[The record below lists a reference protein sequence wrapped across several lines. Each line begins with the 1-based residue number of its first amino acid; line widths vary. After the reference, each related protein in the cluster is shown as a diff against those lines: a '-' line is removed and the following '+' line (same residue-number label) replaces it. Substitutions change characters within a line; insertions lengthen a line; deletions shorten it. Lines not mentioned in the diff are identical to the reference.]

1 MFIVGG
7 YLLLVGLLVFHCY
20 GYFTSSSGGSSGDSF
35 IDSFYMTVVTTFTVG
50 YGDIFPH
57 SFGTKMLCD
66 ALVLAGH
73 WVPIIFSSWLRSIV
87 HRLDQRFLSTVE
99 RQSLRR
105 FYHLCFAICA
115 ILVSI
120 FSGVAGFYIFER
132 DRILGFSH
140 GSPSPS
146 PSPPSPSPCPC
157 PCPSPSPS
165 PSPSLL
171 RFSDVFHLSVMTVT
185 TAGYGDISFVT
196 PGGRAFATIWIPIS
210 VTLFASGMTFLTQF
224 LLDCCRGRHRGH
236 HRSVIGIPFLI
247 AYNKSYISHSLIE
260 LASTC
265 LY

>member
-1 MFIVGG
+1 MFIGG
-7 YLLLVGLLVFHCY
+7 AYLLFVGLLVFHCY
-20 GYFTSSSGGSSGDSF
+20 GYFTSSGGSSGDSF
-35 IDSFYMTVVTTFTVG
+35 IDSLYMTVVTTFTVG
-50 YGDIFPH
+50 YGDIVPH

-73 WVPIIFSSWLRSIV
+73 WVPIIFSSWLRSIA

-105 FYHLCFAICA
+105 FYHLCSAICT

-120 FSGVAGFYIFER
+120 FLGVLGFYIFER
-132 DRILGFSH
+132 DRILGASH
-140 GSPSPS
+140 GSPSP
-146 PSPPSPSPCPC
+146 PPPLSMCL
-157 PCPSPSPS
+157 CPSPSPS

-171 RFSDVFHLSVMTVT
+171 RFSDVFHMSVMTVT
-185 TAGYGDISFVT
+185 TAGYGDITFVT

-210 VTLFASGMTFLTQF
+210 VTLFACGMTFLTEF
-224 LLDCCRGRHRGH
+224 LLDCCRGRRRGRR
-236 HRSVIGIPFLI
+236 RSMIGIPFLS

-260 LASTC
+260 LPSTC